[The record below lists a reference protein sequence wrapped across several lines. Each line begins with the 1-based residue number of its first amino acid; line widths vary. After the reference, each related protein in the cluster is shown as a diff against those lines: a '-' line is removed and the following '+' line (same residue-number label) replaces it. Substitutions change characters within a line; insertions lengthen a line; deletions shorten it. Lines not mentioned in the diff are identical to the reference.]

1 LVIIYDL
8 KCDKGHKF
16 EGWFHDR
23 SAFEEQKMQ
32 ELISCPVCG
41 SVNNVVAP
49 SSVTVLYRNNRAGA
63 VHEREL
69 TPMKA
74 LQILNEYLDKNFDD
88 VGEKFAD
95 VAIRIHHGEE
105 EERNIKGTTTKGEE
119 DVLREE
125 GIRFIKIPTPKFD
138 S

>member
-1 LVIIYDL
+1 MIIYDL

-16 EGWFHDR
+16 EGWFQGR

-32 ELISCPVCG
+32 KLIRCPVCS

-49 SSVTVLYRNNRAGA
+49 SSVAVLGRDNRAGA
-63 VHEREL
+63 VQEREI

-88 VGEKFAD
+88 VGERFAD
-95 VAIRIHHGEE
+95 VTLRIHHGEE
-105 EERNIKGTTTKGEE
+105 KARNIKGTSTKDEE
-119 DVLREE
+119 AMLMEE
-125 GIRFIKIPTPKFD
+125 GIRFIRIPAPKFD

>member
-1 LVIIYDL
+1 MIIYDL

-16 EGWFHDR
+16 EGWFQDR

-32 ELISCPVCG
+32 KLISCPVCS

-49 SSVTVLYRNNRAGA
+49 SSVTIMCRDNRAGA
-63 VHEREL
+63 VQEREL
-69 TPMKA
+69 TPLKA
-74 LQILNEYLDKNFDD
+74 LQILNEYMDKNFDD
-88 VGEKFAD
+88 VGERFAD

-105 EERNIKGTTTKGEE
+105 KARNIKGTSTKDEE
-119 DVLREE
+119 SMLMEE
-125 GIRFIKIPTPKFD
+125 GIRFIKIPVPKFD